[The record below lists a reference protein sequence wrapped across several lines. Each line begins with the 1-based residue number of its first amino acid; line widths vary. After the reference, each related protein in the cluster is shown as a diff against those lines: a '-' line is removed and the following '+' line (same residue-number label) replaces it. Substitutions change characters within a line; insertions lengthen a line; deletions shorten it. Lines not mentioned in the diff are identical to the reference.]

1 MKLLNEDRWK
11 RRGISLLWDSAA
23 LAGVANPT
31 ETTSIR
37 QLFAL
42 SRTWPED
49 LPSNQGNALIVAGL
63 EGCLDLLS
71 PSDAEQWLESELRT
85 IILAFQGHYNSDAAL
100 IFWLPTGRERI
111 RMNRASETY
120 TWACAAPH
128 SGQRLDLGR
137 IMWSGAEADVARIMN
152 STSANSDA
160 DGPAW
165 LGLHHPRLS

>member
-11 RRGISLLWDSAA
+11 RRGISLLWDSMA
-23 LAGVANPT
+23 LASLAAPV
-31 ETTSIR
+31 EITSIR

-42 SRTWPED
+42 ASQWPED
-49 LPSNQGNALIVAGL
+49 LPSNNGNALIVAGL

-71 PSDAEQWLESELRT
+71 PDEAEQWIESDLRT

-120 TWACAAPH
+120 TWECAVPH

-137 IMWSGAEADVARIMN
+137 IMWSGAEADVARIIN
-152 STSANSDA
+152 PTIANTDP

-165 LGLHHPRLS
+165 IGLYHPRLS